1 TSTATV
7 NVQVTDVNDNDPV
20 FDLYL
25 PRNLSVQEEEVNAF
39 VGQVRATDPD
49 AGVNGQVRY
58 SLVNL
63 NNIFRITSNGSIYT
77 SVKLDRETRDNYEL
91 VVEAADGAVD
101 QRRSTITLTIKVLD
115 IDDNSPVF
123 SNASYS
129 VSVPEN
135 IVPGTIFLRVQA
147 KDVDLGANISY
158 RIRSREVL
166 QLFAINPSTGELSLL
181 KALDYESFTGIEA
194 AYTFLIEAFDITGT
208 MPPGLATVT
217 VTVKANIFYIIDG
230 VYVGS
235 LGITVTIFTAT
246 DND

>member
-1 TSTATV
+1 
-7 NVQVTDVNDNDPV
+7 
-20 FDLYL
+20 
-25 PRNLSVQEEEVNAF
+25 
-39 VGQVRATDPD
+39 
-49 AGVNGQVRY
+49 
-58 SLVNL
+58 
-63 NNIFRITSNGSIYT
+63 
-77 SVKLDRETRDNYEL
+77 
-91 VVEAADGAVD
+91 
-101 QRRSTITLTIKVLD
+101 
-115 IDDNSPVF
+115 
-123 SNASYS
+123 
-129 VSVPEN
+129 
-135 IVPGTIFLRVQA
+135 A

-181 KALDYESFTGIEA
+181 KALDYESFTGMEA